1 MQFGVPNY
9 GGSLTG
15 QLVYVPSNA
24 QACSPFAESL
34 AKDLTPGQVPVA
46 LLDRGGCTFVTKTAH
61 AQAAGPSRQLSLLV
75 VLYLLLINFSCQCL
89 VDKLAVT

>member
-61 AQAAGPSRQLSLLV
+61 AQAAGPYSAFSPRQLIQLV
-75 VLYLLLINFSCQCL
+75 VL
-89 VDKLAVT
+89 